1 MSAARTSSNGG
12 DHEDPMDDVFMA
24 AALSVG
30 RRNLGRAAPNP
41 AVGALIVRDGVIV
54 SRGWT
59 ARGGRPHAEAIAVA
73 AAAGAAA
80 RGATLYV
87 TLEPCSH
94 HGATPPCVDVIIAAG
109 VSRVVSA
116 MEDPNPEV
124 AGAGHARLR
133 AAGVEV
139 VVGPGHAAARLDHL
153 GHILRVTDGRPM
165 VTLKLAQTPDGYA
178 AGGPHDPR
186 LRITGPIADAF
197 THVQRSLHDAIMIGA
212 GTARIDDPLMT
223 VRLPGLEGEK
233 RLRVVLDARLSLS
246 PRSRLAATARDAP
259 LLVVV
264 GEDIAAEKG
273 RAFASATGAEVVHAP
288 LAAGRIDILAAL
300 HLLGARGVTRVFS
313 EGGPAVAESLLRR
326 GLADEVILHTG
337 VKPLGRPGKAALT
350 APSRA
355 ALEDDARYRLV
366 ESRTLG
372 VDRMKRYARTG

>member
-1 MSAARTSSNGG
+1 MSAAHTPSTGAR
-12 DHEDPMDDVFMA
+12 EDPGDDVFMA
-24 AALSVG
+24 AALSIG

-41 AVGALIVRDGVIV
+41 AVGALIVRDGVII

-73 AAAGAAA
+73 AAGAAA
-80 RGATLYV
+80 RDATLYV

-109 VSRVVSA
+109 ISRVVSA

-197 THVQRSLHDAIMIGA
+197 THIQRALHDAIMIGA

-259 LLVVV
+259 LLVIV
-264 GEDIAAEKG
+264 GEDIAADKAQ
-273 RAFASATGAEVVHAP
+273 AFVSATGAEVVHAP

-313 EGGPAVAESLLRR
+313 EGGPAVAESLLGR

-350 APSRA
+350 APARA
-355 ALEDDARYRLV
+355 ALEDEARYRLV
-366 ESRTLG
+366 ESRMLG
-372 VDRMKRYARTG
+372 VDRMTRYARRG

>member
-1 MSAARTSSNGG
+1 MSAAQTPSHGA
-12 DHEDPMDDVFMA
+12 HQDPVDDVFMA
-24 AALSVG
+24 AALSIG

-41 AVGALIVRDGVIV
+41 AVGALVVRDGVIIA
-54 SRGWT
+54 RGWT
-59 ARGGRPHAEAIAVA
+59 ARGGRPHAEAIAI
-73 AAAGAAA
+73 AAAGEAA

-94 HGATPPCVDVIIAAG
+94 HGATPPCVDAIIEAG

-133 AAGVEV
+133 AAGIEV
-139 VVGPGHAAARLDHL
+139 VVGPGHATARLDHL

-197 THVQRSLHDAIMIGA
+197 THIQRALHDAIMIGA

-246 PRSRLAATARDAP
+246 PRSRLAVTARDAP
-259 LLVVV
+259 LLVIV
-264 GEDIAAEKG
+264 GEDIPQEKAD
-273 RAFASATGAEVVHAP
+273 AFASATGAEVARAP
-288 LAAGRIDILAAL
+288 LVAGRIDMLAAL

-313 EGGPAVAESLLRR
+313 EGGPAVAESLLLR

-337 VKPLGRPGKAALT
+337 VKPLGRPGKIALT
-350 APSRA
+350 APARA
-355 ALEDDARYRLV
+355 ALDDPAQYRLL
-366 ESRTLG
+366 ESRMLG
-372 VDRMKRYARTG
+372 ADRMTRYAKAG